1 MAILKPN
8 VNTDGPMWAINK
20 FDSSGGGVRIAVV
33 DLMSV
38 CRKMPVQG
46 GAEFIQQREA
56 LVAFLVAVLE
66 DRLERIADELAE
78 RDATRDR
85 TRLLHRR
92 DDQEVLALD
101 GDQVSALP
109 DGWEVQF
116 FGTVDAQVADGDPD
130 ADGNDNEREFE
141 DACTVCQ
148 SMGAQLAA
156 PSTAF
161 KQHLMAGFVD
171 ADHAR
176 GACACAVTHAR
187 VL

>member
-1 MAILKPN
+1 M
-8 VNTDGPMWAINK
+8 
-20 FDSSGGGVRIAVV
+20 SGVGYG
-33 DLMSV
+33 
-38 CRKMPVQG
+38 CG
-46 GAEFIQQREA
+46 
-56 LVAFLVAVLE
+56 
-66 DRLERIADELAE
+66 
-78 RDATRDR
+78 
-85 TRLLHRR
+85 
-92 DDQEVLALD
+92 
-101 GDQVSALP
+101 
-109 DGWEVQF
+109 DGWLGSAHTDQCLWLSQ
-116 FGTVDAQVADGDPD
+116 DA
-130 ADGNDNEREFE
+130 REFE